1 LSEQHPDLD
10 AVICFND
17 LVALGMLSGFLT
29 VGRVVGRDIRVVGF
43 DDIEECTMAYPP
55 LSSVRCDI
63 ADFGRQTAANLLA
76 WLEEGLRPAPERRTP
91 VSLVARASS
100 LGA

>member
-1 LSEQHPDLD
+1 
-10 AVICFND
+10 VICFND
-17 LVALGMLSGFLT
+17 LAGLGMPSGFLA
-29 VGRVVGRDIRVVGF
+29 VGPVRLGRDIRVMGF

-63 ADFGRQTAANLLA
+63 ARFGRQTAAMLLD
-76 WLEEGLRPAPERRTP
+76 WLEEDLRPPPESRAPA
-91 VSLVARASS
+91 SLVARASS